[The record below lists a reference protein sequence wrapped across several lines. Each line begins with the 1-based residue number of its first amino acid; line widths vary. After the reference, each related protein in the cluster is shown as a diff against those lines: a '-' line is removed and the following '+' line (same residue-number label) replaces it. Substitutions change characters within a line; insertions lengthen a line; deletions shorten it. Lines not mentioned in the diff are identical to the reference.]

1 MLGAVVEALDAAG
14 ARGVFATHL
23 HGLLDADLILSPF
36 ATRVKMETVRDATS
50 RRLDPTWRVV
60 PGECR
65 ESLAFQTARDM
76 GVPERVVRRSEELL
90 ARSLLSQSEKESAKV
105 GSAGGARPTFSE
117 GGLPA
122 AGFEEG
128 YRGTERAALSGP
140 RRVSRGTDRNQNQN
154 PSDAWTLD
162 ALRGVLAETAADALG
177 SSSFDPSTSF
187 GVIGAGESPPASAGA
202 WTCVYVLKRA
212 DGWAYCGETDDLAG
226 RLSAHRRSAARDGR
240 RAGTTTTAAVECAFF
255 RVPREAGGKSAARA
269 VEQRVIERLKHAGA
283 PLLSDADAKNASFG
297 SASERL

>member
-1 MLGAVVEALDAAG
+1 
-14 ARGVFATHL
+14 
-23 HGLLDADLILSPF
+23 
-36 ATRVKMETVRDATS
+36 
-50 RRLDPTWRVV
+50 
-60 PGECR
+60 
-65 ESLAFQTARDM
+65 M

-90 ARSLLSQSEKESAKV
+90 ARSLLSQNEKESAK
-105 GSAGGARPTFSE
+105 GGNAGGARPTPSE
-117 GGLPA
+117 GDLPA
-122 AGFEEG
+122 AVFEEG
-128 YRGTERAALSGP
+128 DRYERAALSGP

-240 RAGTTTTAAVECAFF
+240 RAGTTTAAAVECTFF

-269 VEQRVIERLKHAGA
+269 VEQRVIERLKHMGA